1 MASPDR
7 SPSTS
12 PDPSPETPRGYDA
25 WIAVVKNYQKCQ
37 RLLSHTLDALGITV
51 AQHEVLIAV
60 ARAEGIDQKALA
72 ERLLVVK
79 SNVSGLLRRMEEQ
92 GLVRRR
98 TDPADARHKRITLTR
113 RGRRLAAKSFALQ
126 AEIVERMMGSMDDR
140 ELEQQRRMARRIGR
154 TLDELLAQEG

>member
-1 MASPDR
+1 MAN
-7 SPSTS
+7 
-12 PDPSPETPRGYDA
+12 PDPSIETPRGYDA

-37 RLLSHTLDALGITV
+37 RLLARSLDALGITV

-113 RGRRLAAKSFALQ
+113 RGRRLAARSFALQ
-126 AEIVERMMGSMDDR
+126 AEIVERMMGTMDDG
-140 ELEQQRRMARRIGR
+140 ELEQQRQMARRIGR
-154 TLDELLAQEG
+154 TLDALLAQEG